1 MVGPG
6 SLSRRPALLQTV
18 SLTYLSSQPL
28 DCRHCIRSEKEGE
41 REGCRKREEE
51 EEEEEERE
59 GGGGEEEEKRR
70 RRKRKRNTKK
80 KRKWK
85 KR

>member
-1 MVGPG
+1 MVGPRT
-6 SLSRRPALLQTV
+6 LSRRPALLQTV

-41 REGCRKREEE
+41 REGYRKGEEEEE

-59 GGGGEEEEKRR
+59 GGGREGRERGI
-70 RRKRKRNTKK
+70 
-80 KRKWK
+80 
-85 KR
+85 